1 MEHIVD
7 LAAMGRRIKEARERK
22 GYTQEQLA
30 ELAELSVQHVSVIER
45 GIKAP
50 KLKTFIHLA
59 NVLEINAD
67 YLLEDSLTV
76 SAKLESNELFERMG
90 LISEREK
97 KRILQVVDVLVDTA
111 EK

>member
-7 LAAMGRRIKEARERK
+7 LAAMGRRIKEAREKK
-22 GYTQEQLA
+22 GFTQEQLA
-30 ELAELSVQHVSVIER
+30 ELTELSVQHISVIER
-45 GIKAP
+45 GVKAP
-50 KLKTFIHLA
+50 KLKTFIQLA

-76 SAKLESNELFERMG
+76 SSKLESNELFERMG
-90 LISEREK
+90 VISEREK

>member
-1 MEHIVD
+1 MECTVN
-7 LAAMGRRIKEARERK
+7 LASMGRRIKEEREKK

-30 ELAELSVQHVSVIER
+30 ELAELSVQHISVIER

-67 YLLEDSLTV
+67 YLLEDSLAV
-76 SAKLESNELFERMG
+76 SCKLEASDLSERMG
-90 LISEREK
+90 LIPEREK
-97 KRILQVVDVLVDTA
+97 KRILQVVDLLVDTA